1 MRLMPPRRRT
11 WFDWVIIVSGV
22 VPHLHYWGGGAA
34 LGIVALFRL
43 AHGDAAPPS
52 DELMQTHDGWPPVL
66 LPSWPFWVST
76 PGLLAGVV
84 LSLRGS
90 TWPASTLQPWLAS
103 SFALFAGADGLLFA
117 LAFLGTP
124 EWPRDSFIPGS
135 VVCLAGAVGLGA
147 VLVRRGRPVGPR
159 ANQAQSSWKRRVA
172 RSER

>member
-22 VPHLHYWGGGAA
+22 VPHLQYWGSGAA

-52 DELMQTHDGWPPVL
+52 DEIMQTHERWPPL
-66 LPSWPFWVST
+66 ILPSWPFWVSM
-76 PGLLAGVV
+76 PLLLTGV
-84 LSLRGS
+84 LRSLRAS
-90 TWPASTLQPWLAS
+90 SWPATTLQPWLVS
-103 SFALFAGADGLLFA
+103 SLALFAGADGVLFA

-147 VLVRRGRPVGPR
+147 VLVKRGRPLSPR
-159 ANQAQSSWKRRVA
+159 PNHAQHSRKRHVS